1 MSWKLCTSN
10 ISLYAFICW
19 LRQISFQ
26 QSWVFRLW
34 ENLRA
39 CTEVFIACDHIKN
52 LVCTIG
58 KKFCLK
64 KKLFE
69 NYKIC
74 HQVKLKVNGAQVNKM
89 QRIKTRL
96 RILTGKKHPKIKLHK
111 KYEYWHLGRWYIK
124 LTLFKRFWNWN
135 KFSKKNK

>member
-1 MSWKLCTSN
+1 MNWKLCTSN

-96 RILTGKKHPKIKLHK
+96 RILTGKKHPKIKLQRLQK
-111 KYEYWHLGRWYIK
+111 IRI
-124 LTLFKRFWNWN
+124 LTFGSLVHQINTF
-135 KFSKKNK
+135 